1 MEEIII
7 IGAIPYLYIYS
18 VHFVCMYDRDSCM
31 HGQMETSEVTHAGTP
46 AAGHNSLIAK
56 NLCFIKDS
64 SQ

>member
-1 MEEIII
+1 MEKIII

-31 HGQMETSEVTHAGTP
+31 VRWKLLRSHMQARLQQVT
-46 AAGHNSLIAK
+46 SLIAK